1 MPSEAVSTSEAGTS
15 PRILETRPVP
25 TVVGLFALFTA
36 ASVVIPVVGR
46 VLAPSLTD
54 VTFRLVGQF
63 ALLAMAL
70 GLLAWTGWWREVGF
84 TPRREWR
91 QPWLALPFVAV
102 ALVQLVGGVIVEPIP
117 LATNVV
123 LSGATAVAFLVVAQL
138 VVGISEEA
146 FARGFALRALLPR
159 GVVFAVV
166 LSAVLF
172 GLLHSTRV
180 FTGEPAVLVAFQ
192 VTFAAID
199 GFALAAL
206 RLRTNTLWLGIGI
219 HALFNFT
226 IGLAPTTTAMRVLL
240 FFSYVALL
248 GYGVYLLRGVDVDRA
263 RERANVGSDA
273 AAAQT
278 R

>member
-1 MPSEAVSTSEAGTS
+1 MPSEAVSTSESTTA
-15 PRILETRPVP
+15 PRILATHPVP
-25 TVVGLFALFTA
+25 TVVGLFALFTV

-46 VLAPSLTD
+46 VLISAWTD
-54 VTFRLVGQF
+54 VSFRLVGQF
-63 ALLAMAL
+63 VLLALAL
-70 GLLAWTGWWREVGF
+70 GLLAWTGWWREAGF

-102 ALVQLVGGVIVEPIP
+102 ALVQLVGGVIVEPIS

-123 LSGATAVAFLVVAQL
+123 LSGATAVAFLIVAQL
-138 VVGISEEA
+138 VVGVSEEA
-146 FARGFALRALLPR
+146 FARGFALRALMPR
-159 GVVFAVV
+159 GIVFAVV

-192 VTFAAID
+192 VAFAAVD

-206 RLRTNTLWLGIGI
+206 RLRTNTIWLGIAI

-248 GYGVYLLRGVDVDRA
+248 CYGVYLPRGVETV
-263 RERANVGSDA
+263 
-273 AAAQT
+273 QT
-278 R
+278 RDETNAGPAAVATPAR